1 MSLRRVLS
9 ICALGATLAFLA
21 GCSSNSNGPTAADIP
36 TDNSA
41 PSAPVVLG
49 SSRNVTDG
57 TDVLTWQPSASANVT
72 GYEVYMYSPD
82 PARDNSYELLG
93 VTRGPISQFQLPA
106 ADDGAVQ
113 YFRVKAVS
121 STGVRSAAS
130 ATSTIT
136 RTSFVAGGGHREPGP
151 GMHEGGE

>member
-49 SSRNVTDG
+49 SHPNTVDG
-57 TDVLTWQPSASANVT
+57 TDVLSWQPSASANVT

-93 VTRGPISQFQLPA
+93 VTRGPISQYELPA
-106 ADDGAVQ
+106 SDAGTVQ

-121 STGVRSAAS
+121 ASGVRSAAS
-130 ATSTIT
+130 ATSSIT
-136 RTSFVAGGGHREPGP
+136 RSAFVGGGGHREPGP
-151 GMHEGGE
+151 GMHEGE